1 MAIQRVSAVTQADQA
16 FFRQPRSTSV
26 ANFWGFT
33 QGKKTDDDLKEAMG
47 NWVDVSGP
55 VAGSKSAEKV
65 AKVRVKLTTSY
76 PSFASPQVRN
86 VAEAHV
92 LALTKPEAGGNR
104 FIVSA
109 GPLNGQDIGELL
121 VFHSQRV

>member
-1 MAIQRVSAVTQADQA
+1 
-16 FFRQPRSTSV
+16 
-26 ANFWGFT
+26 
-33 QGKKTDDDLKEAMG
+33 MG

-55 VAGSKSAEKV
+55 AAESKLQSRSKKSE
-65 AKVRVKLTTSY
+65 KLTTSH
-76 PSFASPQVRN
+76 PSSSCTFSQVRN

-92 LALTKPEAGGNR
+92 LALTKTEAGGNR

-121 VFHSQRV
+121 VFRSQRV